1 MNLDDLASIRSDEQ
15 LFEKLPS
22 ARPVGYIFLNQP
34 PSIVYILLYG
44 NRVLVSDGAF
54 SWLNIADRFLPKIPD
69 FPF

>member
-34 PSIVYILLYG
+34 PLDRLHIVV
-44 NRVLVSDGAF
+44 R
-54 SWLNIADRFLPKIPD
+54 KPD
-69 FPF
+69 TGE